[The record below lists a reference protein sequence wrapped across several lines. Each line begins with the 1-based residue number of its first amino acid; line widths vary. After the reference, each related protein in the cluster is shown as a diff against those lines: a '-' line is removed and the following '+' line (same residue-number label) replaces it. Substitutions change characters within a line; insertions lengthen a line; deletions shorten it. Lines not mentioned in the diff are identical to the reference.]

1 MLSTLTDAVDLRSV
15 WRGHP
20 AMGQSH
26 PMHLL
31 YHGSVVKVVI
41 LMGEVESL
49 PTTVVVVIVHSGTI

>member
-1 MLSTLTDAVDLRSV
+1 
-15 WRGHP
+15 
-20 AMGQSH
+20 MGQSH